1 MLLLTQYMSS
11 IKIGING
18 FGRIGKCV
26 FLQLL
31 KDSRFQICTINAPD
45 ISMEE
50 LQDYLNH
57 DSIHH
62 YEKNMNIQIIDN
74 DHFVLS
80 GHKIRFFHERNA
92 KNIDWNCEYLI
103 DATGAYLTT
112 PKCKEHNAKYVIM
125 SAPAKD
131 KETSTF
137 IYGVNHELYSGQ
149 QVVSGSSC
157 TTNCLAPMLKL
168 LEDYCGIE
176 SCVFTTVHA
185 TTSSQYVIDIANKKN
200 RTCRGAFNNI
210 IPHTT
215 GASSSVTA
223 VLPQLKGLIHGTSL
237 RVPVSNVSIV
247 DLNVVLKDKHVHL
260 EDIHNII
267 ETNVLNKIVYDVTE
281 KHLVS
286 SDFMTTTTPTILDLP
301 ACINTGNGSF
311 KLMIWYDNEW
321 SYSAQLIRLVK
332 HMAECNAS
340 KD

>member
-1 MLLLTQYMSS
+1 MN
-11 IKIGING
+11 KIRVGING

-31 KDSRFQICTINAPD
+31 ENPNFYICAINAPD
-45 ISMEE
+45 ISIEE
-50 LQDYLNH
+50 LEDYLNY

-62 YEKNMNIQIIDN
+62 YDKNMKIELIDN
-74 DHFVLS
+74 DTFRLC
-80 GHKIRFFHERNA
+80 GHTIQFFHERNA
-92 KNIDWNCEYLI
+92 KNICWNCEYLI

-131 KETSTF
+131 KETPTF
-137 IYGVNHELYSGQ
+137 IYGVNHDFYNGEH
-149 QVVSGSSC
+149 VVSGSSC

-168 LEDYCGIE
+168 LEEYCGIE

-200 RTCRGAFNNI
+200 RTCRGTFNNI

-223 VLPQLKGLIHGTSL
+223 VLPQLKGVIHGTSL

-247 DLNVVLKDKHVHL
+247 DLNVVLLKDNHLHL
-260 EDIHNII
+260 EDICNII
-267 ETNVLNKIVYDVTE
+267 KSHPLNKIVYDVTE

-286 SDFMTTTTPTILDLP
+286 SDFLTTTTPTILDAP
-301 ACINTGNGSF
+301 ASIEMRNGSF

-321 SYSAQLIRLVK
+321 SYSAQLIRLVE
-332 HMAECNAS
+332 HMAKHNNHI
-340 KD
+340 

>member
-1 MLLLTQYMSS
+1 MTT

-26 FLQLL
+26 FIQLL
-31 KDSRFQICTINAPD
+31 KNPNFQICAINAPD
-45 ISMEE
+45 ISMQE
-50 LQDYLNH
+50 LEDYLNH

-62 YEKNMNIQIIDN
+62 YDKNIKIEIVDKE
-74 DHFVLS
+74 HFVLH
-80 GHKIRFFHERNA
+80 GHKGKIVFFHERNA
-92 KNIDWNCEYLI
+92 KNIHWNCDYLI

-137 IYGVNHELYSGQ
+137 IYGVNHEMYAGQ
-149 QVVSGSSC
+149 EVVSGSSC

-200 RTCRGAFNNI
+200 RTCRGTFNNI

-247 DLNVVLKDKHVHL
+247 DLNVVLKDKHVHM
-260 EDIHNII
+260 EDICSMI
-267 ETNVLNKIVYDVTE
+267 ETSSLNSIIYDVTH

-286 SDFMTTTTPTILDLP
+286 SDFMTTTTPTILDVP
-301 ACINTGNGSF
+301 ACIPMGHGSF

-321 SYSAQLIRLVK
+321 SYSAQLIRLVE
-332 HMAECNAS
+332 HMAKYNN
-340 KD
+340 KNT